1 MKEEWRKAGY
11 LETAPP
17 TKKKKEVAIRPADK
31 VYKRSTSVRSEAD
44 PTQPQLAVVP
54 KLTPRVT
61 LCHIHARPRS
71 QSLRFADAQ
80 TGRVI
85 MWEDAGGDAGRVKVL
100 GHRTDALALDA
111 DGLDGAV
118 LL

>member
-31 VYKRSTSVRSEAD
+31 VYKRSNSVRSEAD

-54 KLTPRVT
+54 KLTPPGDLVPHPRPASVPVAA
-61 LCHIHARPRS
+61 LC
-71 QSLRFADAQ
+71 
-80 TGRVI
+80 
-85 MWEDAGGDAGRVKVL
+85 
-100 GHRTDALALDA
+100 
-111 DGLDGAV
+111 
-118 LL
+118 